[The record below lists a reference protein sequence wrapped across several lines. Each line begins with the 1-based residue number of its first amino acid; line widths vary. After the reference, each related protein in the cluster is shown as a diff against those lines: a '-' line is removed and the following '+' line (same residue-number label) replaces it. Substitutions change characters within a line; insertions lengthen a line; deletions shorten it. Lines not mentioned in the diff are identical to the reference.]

1 MVLRQSWLSWLV
13 RCEVDV
19 SSYCGRMAWYESDSI
34 GVGNRPGRMVD
45 EYLVQKSIRPD
56 VLVDE
61 SFCCK
66 KQYAWAY
73 WLIIG

>member
-1 MVLRQSWLSWLV
+1 
-13 RCEVDV
+13 
-19 SSYCGRMAWYESDSI
+19 MAWYESDSI

-61 SFCCK
+61 SFFCK